1 MIHLIPINISA
12 VMPKNELGKQLLA
25 LCKSARSHAAEV
37 DGLLESLAED
47 ERREVVRYMDEV
59 IKS

>member
-1 MIHLIPINISA
+1 
-12 VMPKNELGKQLLA
+12 MPKNELGKQLLA